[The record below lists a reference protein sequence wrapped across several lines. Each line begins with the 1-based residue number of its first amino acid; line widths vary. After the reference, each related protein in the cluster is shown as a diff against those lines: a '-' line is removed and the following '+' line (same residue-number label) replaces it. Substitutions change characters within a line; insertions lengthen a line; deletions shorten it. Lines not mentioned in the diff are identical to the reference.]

1 MRFLGS
7 QPELEALIDSAQN
20 QYEAILMDAF
30 NAGYKYYQT
39 MMSEMYA
46 QADAAVEQ
54 KIINDIPAGQNP
66 FITLLQKAN
75 KMKDTSLSN

>member
-1 MRFLGS
+1 MRFFGS

-20 QYEAILMDAF
+20 QYEAVLMDAF
-30 NAGYKYYQT
+30 NAGYKYCQT
-39 MMSEMYA
+39 MMSEMYT